1 MLIGHQSKFLKR
13 AFLALALVKENRDI
27 FFRMR
32 YTYRKIE
39 ISCWWEDGNVKKK
52 NVNKLA
58 KWKAFGL
65 AGGMKSAEI
74 FFCWVVPL
82 LNCLDKGK
90 GSVFL
95 YIDHTKPTISLFALT
110 RC

>member
-1 MLIGHQSKFLKR
+1 M
-13 AFLALALVKENRDI
+13 
-27 FFRMR
+27 
-32 YTYRKIE
+32 
-39 ISCWWEDGNVKKK
+39 
-52 NVNKLA
+52 NKLA

-74 FFCWVVPL
+74 FFSGVVPL

-95 YIDHTKPTISLFALT
+95 YVNHTKPKISLFALT
-110 RC
+110 QCYRLECQFKKLPPIYITNTVDETK